1 MRALTHLTSLGVQTI
16 GQFGQS
22 TANISQL
29 DSGVRGFLNQ
39 CLVRYLW
46 DFFDPIVAA
55 FKERVDTSNLTATV
69 PKPYAAH
76 LRMRELTYR
85 HPYGDKLHMLGED
98 RISTLERI
106 VLNSFEPLDSKKEDN
121 PINYLIAAPRQGK
134 SLMLDEVVARAA
146 SLGHGFYGVGISFNN
161 KSTLRMQDIS
171 KSVRT
176 VTSEFWGRVAHSL
189 YLAMLPEGAPELNFG
204 SFRDLPFFGVFN
216 CDVVHALA
224 QKLKLGRVVIAA
236 DEISKLT
243 AMIVKQGFSK
253 EDEKA
258 VMTTITEM
266 YSRDWSL
273 LCSGFTMRD
282 AYVMATKSGRPTM
295 EHFLCMVSRQTREEY
310 TLMKK
315 YLEKLYPGD
324 AFTPALRGLY
334 EIVKNVPGYMGLWI
348 EMKVKFNN
356 NEEKATDVLSIED
369 LTPPF
374 LKYLVEILLDNPQL
388 FTDYWRAVAN
398 CEGNGNE
405 LKVVPDGVLSALE
418 ILGAILPRVQE
429 AEQDKTAKMQRGKKQ
444 VVKEAGR
451 YYLSPLVIT
460 HPRLKSAREH
470 SLIATA
476 VKLLLRKEQ
485 WTIMGKGKALEAV
498 LIVRLALTAAY
509 VNDAKAREIN
519 PAEEVSV
526 GTLIKRLCGQL
537 HTNVIT
543 HIDLHKVDERL
554 PAKFPDYSDAAG
566 FSLAHVSKSE
576 VQKAC
581 DPEGYDDATNSTTG
595 KAIVKDLSAFPVV
608 WSEKKD
614 KDGRPQ
620 LASKAKQ
627 AERLEENV
635 KALNSPHFSVL
646 SPQCPMNVGCDVAL
660 LFRVGKRHATD
671 KADQKVL
678 FLFETKYYA
687 SESGTPDTVWKITK
701 KAYQSLNGVSQY
713 VKRCNIRRV
722 CFVYCNTAVRD
733 GVNAIIHHSGDDPK
747 KGPFLM
753 EFDCSTD
760 LDMNGRPVMRTE
772 SLSKK
777 PAKTLMKATGQEREA
792 RNAD

>member
-1 MRALTHLTSLGVQTI
+1 MIRRFGCIRLTAASHARTFVFADVKLTSLLPTGPVGSVTSPASVNDFIKQHKLTIPPIENNLTLTAWAALSAERKQTLMPAGSDFFDGHPELEQDTLFSRNMRALTHLTSLGVETI

-39 CLVRYLW
+39 TVRPLQ
-46 DFFDPIVAA
+46 DFFNPIVAA

-204 SFRDLPFFGVFN
+204 SFRELPFFGVFN

-295 EHFLCMVSRQTREEY
+295 EHFLCMVSRQTC
-310 TLMKK
+310 
-315 YLEKLYPGD
+315 G
-324 AFTPALRGLY
+324 F
-334 EIVKNVPGYMGLWI
+334 
-348 EMKVKFNN
+348 
-356 NEEKATDVLSIED
+356 
-369 LTPPF
+369 
-374 LKYLVEILLDNPQL
+374 
-388 FTDYWRAVAN
+388 VA
-398 CEGNGNE
+398 
-405 LKVVPDGVLSALE
+405 
-418 ILGAILPRVQE
+418 
-429 AEQDKTAKMQRGKKQ
+429 
-444 VVKEAGR
+444 
-451 YYLSPLVIT
+451 
-460 HPRLKSAREH
+460 
-470 SLIATA
+470 
-476 VKLLLRKEQ
+476 
-485 WTIMGKGKALEAV
+485 
-498 LIVRLALTAAY
+498 
-509 VNDAKAREIN
+509 
-519 PAEEVSV
+519 
-526 GTLIKRLCGQL
+526 
-537 HTNVIT
+537 
-543 HIDLHKVDERL
+543 
-554 PAKFPDYSDAAG
+554 
-566 FSLAHVSKSE
+566 
-576 VQKAC
+576 
-581 DPEGYDDATNSTTG
+581 
-595 KAIVKDLSAFPVV
+595 
-608 WSEKKD
+608 
-614 KDGRPQ
+614 
-620 LASKAKQ
+620 
-627 AERLEENV
+627 
-635 KALNSPHFSVL
+635 
-646 SPQCPMNVGCDVAL
+646 
-660 LFRVGKRHATD
+660 
-671 KADQKVL
+671 
-678 FLFETKYYA
+678 
-687 SESGTPDTVWKITK
+687 
-701 KAYQSLNGVSQY
+701 
-713 VKRCNIRRV
+713 
-722 CFVYCNTAVRD
+722 
-733 GVNAIIHHSGDDPK
+733 
-747 KGPFLM
+747 
-753 EFDCSTD
+753 
-760 LDMNGRPVMRTE
+760 
-772 SLSKK
+772 
-777 PAKTLMKATGQEREA
+777 
-792 RNAD
+792 